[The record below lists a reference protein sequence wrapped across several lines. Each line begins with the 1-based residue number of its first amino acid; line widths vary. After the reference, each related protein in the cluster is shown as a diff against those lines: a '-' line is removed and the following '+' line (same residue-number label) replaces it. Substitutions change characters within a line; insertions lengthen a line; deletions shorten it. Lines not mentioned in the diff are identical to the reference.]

1 MGGIT
6 EHLFHFWAFEG
17 RIFAQLIRL
26 CFTDCVYFFAS
37 KPFPHSISSRTSLS
51 IFLNQN
57 WKRLFQVPFSIPFR
71 DKKIKRISKQRSKIA
86 VRHREW
92 RATWA
97 FPRDNKSDKEIVVA
111 LRKDYLLSGS
121 PEFFNTIACSTV
133 FSWFWINFIITERLK
148 RYMFTRISHERKGFS
163 LKMRVWQNHKKKPL
177 KMRNLFIVIWCLIA
191 TVAPTL
197 ADNGSIFFP
206 GVGTV
211 RRISTIISH
220 PFFNTL
226 GYPFVA

>member
-1 MGGIT
+1 M
-6 EHLFHFWAFEG
+6 HLKSLLF
-17 RIFAQLIRL
+17 LISL
-26 CFTDCVYFFAS
+26 KQMAIWVELQ
-37 KPFPHSISSRTSLS
+37 SISFIFEPLRAASLPNWLGFVSLTVS
-51 IFLNQN
+51 IFSLPNPSHTVFRAGLLCPFFFNQN

-148 RYMFTRISHERKGFS
+148 RYMFTRISHERK
-163 LKMRVWQNHKKKPL
+163 RVFPEDA
-177 KMRNLFIVIWCLIA
+177 CL
-191 TVAPTL
+191 TE
-197 ADNGSIFFP
+197 S
-206 GVGTV
+206 
-211 RRISTIISH
+211 
-220 PFFNTL
+220 
-226 GYPFVA
+226 